1 MQKKHNDKEKKLRKK
16 QMTKTDMRKEKKNKT
31 MVGKEYKLDGEGP
44 VDNRPSNNQLQHFLF
59 GDMLHV
65 TSDM

>member
-1 MQKKHNDKEKKLRKK
+1 
-16 QMTKTDMRKEKKNKT
+16 MTKTDMRKEKNNKT
-31 MVGKEYKLDGEGP
+31 MVGKEYKLDREGP
-44 VDNRPSNNQLQHFLF
+44 VDNKPSINQLQHFLF